1 MRCKNRKKV
10 VVGMS
15 GGVDSSVTVALLK
28 REGFEILG
36 VTLELYSCDT
46 PLARGCCTPQDRLDA
61 RRVAESQ
68 KIPFEIKDVRPEFK
82 ENVMEYFA
90 REYARGRTPLPCSP
104 CNKSVRFKA
113 LLEVA
118 DRVDAHYVATG
129 HYAKVSPEGEIP
141 YRLSRAKDFG
151 KDQTYFLWELG
162 QEELG
167 RLLFPVGNFMK
178 SEVRR
183 MAKEWKLSTF
193 EKEESQDLCFV
204 GNSDHAEF
212 IDRHFPEHSR
222 PAGDFVDA
230 SGSVLGRHLGL
241 HHYTVGQRRGLNVS
255 VGERCYVRN
264 LDPVDGTITLGS
276 RESLRSTGLE
286 AQNCHWVSGLPD
298 AGENLQVKIRSTHQG
313 VGTTLE
319 ISGDR
324 CVARFKEPQYSVTPG
339 QAAVFYRGDECL
351 GGGWIEKGIV

>member
-1 MRCKNRKKV
+1 MRSKSRKKV

-28 REGFEILG
+28 REGFEVLG

-68 KIPFEIKDVRPEFK
+68 EIPFEIKDVRPEFK
-82 ENVMEYFA
+82 EKVMGYFA

-104 CNKSVRFKA
+104 CNKLVRFKA

-118 DRVDAHYVATG
+118 DRVGAHYVATG
-129 HYAKVSPEGEIP
+129 HYAKVSTADKTSFQ
-141 YRLSRAKDFG
+141 LSCAKDLG

-167 RLLFPVGNFMK
+167 RLLFPVGDFLK
-178 SEVRR
+178 SEVRQ
-183 MAKEWKLSTF
+183 MAKEWKLITF
-193 EKEESQDLCFV
+193 EKDESQDLCFV

-212 IDRHFPEHSR
+212 IDRHFPENSR
-222 PAGDFVDA
+222 PSGDFVDE
-230 SGSVLGRHLGL
+230 SGKVLGRHLGL

-255 VGERCYVRN
+255 VGERCYVKN
-264 LDPVDGTITLGS
+264 LDPVTETITLAP
-276 RESLRSTGLE
+276 RESLRATGLE
-286 AQNCHWVSGLPD
+286 AKNCHWISGLPEPT
-298 AGENLQVKIRSTHQG
+298 ENLRVKIRSTHKG
-313 VGTTLE
+313 VEATLE
-319 ISGDR
+319 ITSDR
-324 CVARFKEPQYSVTPG
+324 CVARFKEPQYAITPG
-339 QAAVFYRGDECL
+339 QAAVFYCGDECL
-351 GGGWIEKGIV
+351 GGGWIEKGIS